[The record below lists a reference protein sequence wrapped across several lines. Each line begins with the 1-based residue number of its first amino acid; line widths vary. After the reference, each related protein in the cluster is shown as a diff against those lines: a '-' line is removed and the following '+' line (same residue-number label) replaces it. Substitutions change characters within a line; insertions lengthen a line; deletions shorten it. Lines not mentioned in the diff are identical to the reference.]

1 MIFRFMDGLFVM
13 DNRQNLCN
21 MKNNSDISLPTEVE
35 QNASEIIRGIFA
47 DIEKFGYSRQNL
59 LLLVLLKTV

>member
-47 DIEKFGYSRQNL
+47 DIE
-59 LLLVLLKTV
+59 